1 LTSAAPATSRPPKVV
16 LLGMMTKMP
25 VAGVLWQNLHYLL
38 GLERL
43 GCEAYY
49 VETHARTPS
58 MLMTHPDDDSSALGA
73 EFIAAVMRRFG
84 LSERWAFRALHEN
97 GRCYGMSES
106 KLEHLYGEA
115 ALLINLHGG
124 TQPLPEL
131 TATDRLVYLE
141 TDPVQLQV
149 ELGQGLRQTFEFLEA
164 HCAFFT
170 FAENWGKPDCTLPE
184 QQRFS
189 FLPTRQPIVLDLWPD
204 RSDEPAETFTT
215 IGNWRQG
222 WRDVTYQGE
231 RYTWSKH
238 HEFLKYLELPDR
250 TRRPFELA
258 LSSCE
263 PSDSEMLRAHG
274 WEVRGGLE
282 VSGDLDSYRGYIGA
296 SRGEFT
302 VAKDQNV
309 RMRTGWFSDRSA
321 TYLASGRPV
330 VTQDTG
336 FGCSLPTGR
345 GLFSFDSIERAADA
359 ISQIDSDHA
368 GHCRA
373 ARALA
378 HEHFHHEAVLRPM
391 LEHLGV
397 DVRTNARGRGRGPET
412 VFAAGMVIEPVSRR
426 PTTLPSATVEAAF
439 RHPVST
445 YPEAPLLGRGS
456 ASIVVV
462 THDGLPFTR
471 LCLESLLANT
481 AGDFELIVVDNGSS
495 DGTCDYLARLAQGDA
510 RVRVLLGGR
519 NDGFA
524 AACNR
529 GLAIA
534 RGEHLVLLNNDTMLA
549 PGWLAG
555 LLAHLCNP
563 EVGLV
568 GPVTNRIGN
577 EAEIETDY
585 RTWGEFLALARER
598 RRQRPGAWLQAR
610 TPAMFCLAMRRDTY
624 LRLGPVDERYEVGLL
639 EDDDYAE
646 RASEAGYQQ
655 RCVEDVL
662 VHHFGEASFGRL
674 FADGEYS
681 RILLA
686 NQRRYAEKWD
696 REWQPY
702 GRRSSPRYERES
714 ERLRNAVS
722 AAVPSGATVL
732 VVSRGD
738 EALLELDDHRA
749 LHFPQGEDGSWAGHH
764 PGDSAEAIGQLEA
777 LRDGGAEYLVV
788 PATYSWWL
796 SHYEGL
802 QRHLASRYETLVPDD
817 GAGAIY
823 RLQAVSS

>member
-1 LTSAAPATSRPPKVV
+1 MSAAAPATISAPKVI

-25 VAGVLWQNLHYLL
+25 VAGVVWQNLHYLL

-73 EFIAAVMRRFG
+73 EFIATVMRRFG
-84 LSERWAFRALHEN
+84 LSERWAFRALHQD
-97 GRCYGMSES
+97 GRCFGMSEA
-106 KLEHLYGEA
+106 KLERLYGEA

-131 TATDRLVYLE
+131 TASGRLVYLE

-149 ELGQGLRQTFEFLEA
+149 ELGQGLEQTFEFLEA

-170 FAENWGKPDCTLPE
+170 FAENLGKPGCGLPE
-184 QQRFS
+184 QQRFP
-189 FLPTRQPIVLDLWPD
+189 FLPTRQPIVMDLWPD
-204 RSDEPAETFTT
+204 RSEEPAETFTT
-215 IGNWRQG
+215 IGNWRQS
-222 WRDVTYQGE
+222 WRDVTFEGE

-238 HEFLKYLELPDR
+238 HEFLKYLDLPER
-250 TRRPFELA
+250 TRRRFELA

-263 PSDSEMLRAHG
+263 PSDCKALRSHG
-274 WEVRGGLE
+274 WSVRGGLE

-336 FGCSLPTGR
+336 FDCALPTGR
-345 GLFSFDSIERAADA
+345 GLFSFDSIESAAEA
-359 ISQIDSDHA
+359 ISQIDFDHA
-368 GHCRA
+368 AQGRA

-378 HEHFHHEAVLRPM
+378 AEHFDHETVLRPL

-397 DVRTNARGRGRGPET
+397 GAQPPARRRRQGAVFSPEL
-412 VFAAGMVIEPVSRR
+412 VIEPVSRR
-426 PTTLPSATVEAAF
+426 PTTLADATVEAVAG
-439 RHPVST
+439 HLVST
-445 YPEAPLLGRGS
+445 HPEAPLLGAGS

-471 LCLESLLANT
+471 LCLESLLAHT
-481 AGDFELIVVDNGSS
+481 SGDFELVVVDNGSA
-495 DGTCDYLARLAQGDA
+495 DGTCDYLARLAGGDA
-510 RVRVLLGGR
+510 RVRVLLNGR
-519 NDGFA
+519 NRGFA
-524 AACNR
+524 AACNE
-529 GLAIA
+529 GLALA

-555 LLAHLCNP
+555 LLAHLYNP

-577 EAEIETDY
+577 EAEVETDY

-598 RRQRPGAWLQAR
+598 RLEHPGAWLEAR
-610 TPAMFCLAMRRDTY
+610 TPAMFCLAMRRDAY
-624 LRLGPVDERYEVGLL
+624 LRLGPLDERYEVGLL

-646 RASEAGYQQ
+646 RAREAGYQQ

-674 FADGEYS
+674 FADGEHS
-681 RILLA
+681 RILRA
-686 NQRRYAEKWD
+686 NQRRYAEKWG

-702 GRRSSPRYERES
+702 SRRTNPRYEREAS
-714 ERLRNAVS
+714 QLRDAVNAS
-722 AAVPSGATVL
+722 VPSGATVL

-738 EALLELDDHRA
+738 EALLELEDRRA
-749 LHFPQGEDGSWAGHH
+749 LHFPQAEDGSWAGHH
-764 PGDSAEAIGQLEA
+764 PGDSSEAIGQLEA
-777 LRDGGAEYLVV
+777 LRDGGAQYLVV

-802 QRHLASRYETLVPDD
+802 ERHLASRYETLLSDD

-823 RLQAVSS
+823 RLQAASS